1 MHPRVAGRP
10 TARRYCRPQL
20 LDPGA
25 SPPQLH
31 IEAGRHPVVELLLE
45 GEGAQFV
52 PNDTHLQADGRRCM
66 IITGPNMGGKSC
78 YTRQCAL
85 IAIMAQLGSF
95 VPAASARLTPLDG
108 VYTRMGAADNIALGR
123 STFAEELGETS
134 AILSAA
140 TGSSLVILDELG
152 RGTSTGD
159 GAAIAEACLRHVVA
173 GPGPH
178 PLTLF
183 ITHYPEVCFRLQE
196 ALAKEVT
203 CYRMAHA
210 EEEGPGEALP
220 LPPPQEQQQQQQQ
233 DAVPVPGE
241 AGPSEGAPPH
251 PLGHIVFL
259 YKLVEGVA
267 PASYGLNVARMAQLP
282 PQVLQRAAAVA
293 AQVQAAAE
301 ARRRGAVVAAEQDL
315 NQGGQAALVRLAAD
329 CRQFLCGALASGQ
342 VDGEAG
348 RRLQQRVRELLA
360 LQGSNGADA

>member
-1 MHPRVAGRP
+1 M
-10 TARRYCRPQL
+10 
-20 LDPGA
+20 
-25 SPPQLH
+25 
-31 IEAGRHPVVELLLE
+31 
-45 GEGAQFV
+45 
-52 PNDTHLQADGRRCM
+52 
-66 IITGPNMGGKSC
+66 
-78 YTRQCAL
+78 
-85 IAIMAQLGSF
+85 
-95 VPAASARLTPLDG
+95 
-108 VYTRMGAADNIALGR
+108 
-123 STFAEELGETS
+123 
-134 AILSAA
+134 
-140 TGSSLVILDELG
+140 
-152 RGTSTGD
+152 
-159 GAAIAEACLRHVVA
+159 
-173 GPGPH
+173 
-178 PLTLF
+178 
-183 ITHYPEVCFRLQE
+183 CFRLQE